1 MKRVEGK
8 VALPPTAGLAG
19 ALTNRRTAHPASED
33 AVIALIRQ
41 LAAEGAAHGIR
52 ARRVSPGLI
61 HTAGSRAGLLADGH
75 PVRGLASHTPPG
87 QLSVPGD
94 VVRAAV
100 LLASDEAGYATGA
113 RPGVDGG
120 WSAVLPGAST

>member
-1 MKRVEGK
+1 MKRLEGK
-8 VALPPTAGLAG
+8 VVLPPTAGLAG
-19 ALTNRRTAHPASED
+19 ALTNRRTARPASED

-61 HTAGSRAGLLADGH
+61 HTAGSRGLLADGH
-75 PVRGLASHTPPG
+75 PVRGLANHTPPG
-87 QLSVPGD
+87 QLGVPGD

-100 LLASDEAGYATGA
+100 LLASDEAAYATGA
-113 RPGVDGG
+113 NPGVDGG